1 MSKIGPTSD
10 PIVSCG
16 RRTSFDGESFH
27 QPCFSA
33 LLCAVGQKVA
43 MVANYTYEVRDTHSS
58 NKYDLVKKVEAD
70 MDTVTTTPA
79 SP

>member
-1 MSKIGPTSD
+1 MSKIGPTFD

-33 LLCAVGQKVA
+33 LLCAVGEKVA
-43 MVANYTYEVRDTHSS
+43 MVAI
-58 NKYDLVKKVEAD
+58 
-70 MDTVTTTPA
+70 TPMK
-79 SP
+79 